1 MPHPSR
7 RGLFTPRRVKMTEF
21 RKSIPIFIFCAL
33 FFSSC
38 FPSISDK
45 SAPTPILVDPTT
57 PVKVKPAENLE
68 EEKPTKIEGQDCTG
82 QGMVERYQIES
93 EALNSGLFIS
103 VYLPPCYDASRAEG
117 YPALYLLHGQTFND
131 RMWVDLGAP
140 EIADALIVSGQ
151 AAPFLMVMPY
161 EEFYYRDDEGNQF
174 PEALMSEV
182 IPWVVENF
190 NVCAGMACR
199 ALGGISRGAS
209 WAMRIGLTEPG
220 VFSSLGGHS
229 LPTFRG
235 DISALPEWLDAI
247 PDRQMPRVYLDTGR
261 FDPEVKAA
269 YRFEQVLNEKGIPH
283 DWHLNEGRHNE
294 EYWSSQMENYLRWY
308 AAGWE
313 GGE

>member
-1 MPHPSR
+1 
-7 RGLFTPRRVKMTEF
+7 
-21 RKSIPIFIFCAL
+21 
-33 FFSSC
+33 
-38 FPSISDK
+38 
-45 SAPTPILVDPTT
+45 
-57 PVKVKPAENLE
+57 
-68 EEKPTKIEGQDCTG
+68 
-82 QGMVERYQIES
+82 
-93 EALNSGLFIS
+93 
-103 VYLPPCYDASRAEG
+103 
-117 YPALYLLHGQTFND
+117 
-131 RMWVDLGAP
+131 
-140 EIADALIVSGQ
+140 
-151 AAPFLMVMPY
+151 MVMPY

-269 YRFEQVLNEKGIPH
+269 TALEVLNEKGIPH

-308 AAGWE
+308 ADGWE
-313 GGE
+313 AVSEIWLDCAVGWTSYHSWLSAKTG